1 MRSRDLHGEVEEME
15 NGKILPRDISIE
27 TASINSVN
35 KGRKGGANFCTI
47 IGVIVSFLLF
57 LSLYGA
63 YHVHQ
68 LHEEGIVFQHRKF
81 VGDFSNMA
89 KDMDVIGDKEEVKEV
104 APLIN
109 RDKGFLSSVLKIP
122 ALEMGNGDEVVA
134 DDNVIVSVISDT
146 DTVEQK
152 ADKCRST
159 IPRSWHGKHTVEP
172 PAGPMDLVCCRT
184 TKGVFNI
191 AVHPKWAPIGAGNF
205 LDMVKSDFF
214 SSKVPLFRALKGF
227 LIQFGLSSLPEV
239 QKEYEHSHMGG
250 KGGLPDDP
258 QWLPAGPPGR
268 INDKGIKRFQRGYL
282 AYAGAGKNS
291 RGTQLILS
299 FQDNEYLGGGSPWEV
314 PWGKLFGDESY
325 ETLDSIYTGYGE
337 KVSQGK
343 IRNRGREYLD
353 SEVPLVDYINSC
365 DVVAEGVDY
374 VD

>member
-1 MRSRDLHGEVEEME
+1 
-15 NGKILPRDISIE
+15 
-27 TASINSVN
+27 
-35 KGRKGGANFCTI
+35 
-47 IGVIVSFLLF
+47 
-57 LSLYGA
+57 
-63 YHVHQ
+63 
-68 LHEEGIVFQHRKF
+68 
-81 VGDFSNMA
+81 
-89 KDMDVIGDKEEVKEV
+89 
-104 APLIN
+104 
-109 RDKGFLSSVLKIP
+109 
-122 ALEMGNGDEVVA
+122 
-134 DDNVIVSVISDT
+134 
-146 DTVEQK
+146 
-152 ADKCRST
+152 
-159 IPRSWHGKHTVEP
+159 
-172 PAGPMDLVCCRT
+172 
-184 TKGVFNI
+184 
-191 AVHPKWAPIGAGNF
+191 
-205 LDMVKSDFF
+205 MVKSDFF